1 MDAHCSLKHSIYIS
15 NASICWSKHE
25 ECFLSQLAH
34 IFAGYFTI
42 AMQNLA
48 GIGSLACTHVESS
61 LRMIVAR
68 RDPIS
73 AFHGL

>member
-1 MDAHCSLKHSIYIS
+1 MDAHCSLKHSTYIR
-15 NASICWSKHE
+15 NASIYWSKHE
-25 ECFLSQLAH
+25 KCFLTQLAH
-34 IFAGYFTI
+34 IFAGYSI
-42 AMQNLA
+42 KAMQNLA
-48 GIGSLACTHVESS
+48 GIDSLACTHIESS